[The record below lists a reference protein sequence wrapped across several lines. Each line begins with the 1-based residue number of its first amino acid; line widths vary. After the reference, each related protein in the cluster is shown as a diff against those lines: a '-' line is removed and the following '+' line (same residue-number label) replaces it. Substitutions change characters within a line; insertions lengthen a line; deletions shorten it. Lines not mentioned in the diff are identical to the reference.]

1 MAERG
6 CSSSGGRPGRVG
18 GARLGTPLRLTR
30 LAQLR
35 QARTD
40 QVERVELGEAGRE
53 QVAVRL
59 RDRVEVASEEDHRQ
73 VPFKR
78 TSQVGAV
85 AVRQMI
91 VREHDIEDG
100 APVGDE
106 PQRRAHVRRARD
118 RAPQRTQLPRDNA
131 QQDVPVVDQENP
143 RHLFPISSGG
153 GRQWGR
159 IYPLSTFGE
168 RPVAVP
174 VTILSDGPAM
184 AAATRTTTRLLLLV
198 EDNDL
203 LRRTMSRAL
212 LAYGYEVHPAA
223 AVTEA
228 VELARRTV
236 FDVVLSDYH
245 LPDGTGADVV
255 TQVRRTQAL
264 LRFCSRRSRAPYRSR
279 SRRSFR
285 RCSPSP
291 HRW

>member
-1 MAERG
+1 
-6 CSSSGGRPGRVG
+6 
-18 GARLGTPLRLTR
+18 
-30 LAQLR
+30 
-35 QARTD
+35 
-40 QVERVELGEAGRE
+40 
-53 QVAVRL
+53 
-59 RDRVEVASEEDHRQ
+59 
-73 VPFKR
+73 
-78 TSQVGAV
+78 
-85 AVRQMI
+85 
-91 VREHDIEDG
+91 
-100 APVGDE
+100 
-106 PQRRAHVRRARD
+106 
-118 RAPQRTQLPRDNA
+118 
-131 QQDVPVVDQENP
+131 
-143 RHLFPISSGG
+143 
-153 GRQWGR
+153 
-159 IYPLSTFGE
+159 
-168 RPVAVP
+168 
-174 VTILSDGPAM
+174 M

-228 VELARRTV
+228 VELGRRTV